1 MSPKKNSGVTLR
13 LLFADRGNFHEQ
25 TVKLPAEA
33 LDGHERLIDALRESH
48 EVNRR
53 LAVSLKRLV
62 SAEIVEE

>member
-25 TVKLPAEA
+25 TVTLPAGA
-33 LDGHERLIDALRESH
+33 LDGHERLIDALRESP